1 MNACLRGLACTQYSK
16 TGVNGG
22 KEFLQL
28 ACILHEGWGDLFFS
42 VGCKRAILQST
53 NIFPTRKHYA

>member
-1 MNACLRGLACTQYSK
+1 LPARSIAKLELME
-16 TGVNGG
+16 V
-22 KEFLQL
+22 KEFPQL